1 MKINKY
7 VKEESFM
14 DSQVLINIGKKLQ
27 EARKKAGLT
36 QEQVAK
42 LLDINKVQLSYYENG
57 SREISISL
65 LEKLSTLYGYDTK
78 YFLGN
83 EPASE
88 PDIQIA
94 FRGNDLC
101 DEDLEVILFAKTFL
115 NNLSE
120 MQILQR
126 M

>member
-78 YFLGN
+78 YF
-83 EPASE
+83 
-88 PDIQIA
+88 
-94 FRGNDLC
+94 
-101 DEDLEVILFAKTFL
+101 
-115 NNLSE
+115 
-120 MQILQR
+120 
-126 M
+126 